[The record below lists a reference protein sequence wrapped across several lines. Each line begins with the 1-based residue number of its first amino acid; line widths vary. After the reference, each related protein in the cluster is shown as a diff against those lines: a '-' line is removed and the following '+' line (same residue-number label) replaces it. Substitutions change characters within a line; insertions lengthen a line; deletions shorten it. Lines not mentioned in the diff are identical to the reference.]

1 MMHRRGGKRIRMDDP
16 PPEYENPMTPMTPYS
31 PYSTP
36 YHNSAAA
43 TPLHTGN
50 DLYSENYGGH
60 APQEDD
66 YSHHHQQHQQLYQT
80 PEQQHHQQQAEY
92 QAELE
97 RQQQLQQQQ
106 QMQQMQP
113 QQQLQQQQL
122 QPQDQLQQQQQMQ
135 QMQQLQQHQEQMQ
148 HQEQLQRQEQMQQHQ
163 EELQQQLQQQL
174 QVQQEHEPLH
184 QQPTQDIEQQHEDE
198 PRGRVTRSRVRGAM
212 NAPPPPS
219 SVPNP
224 TAAQIRKALADD
236 TNKQPK
242 KRAAT
247 GRKSNNETLS
257 EDEASLYFIL
267 KNGRAS
273 IQTTVDDWIETY
285 KAQRDVALLS
295 LMQFFINASGCKG
308 KITSAMQVNMEHAG
322 IIRKMTEEFDEESGE
337 YPLIMAGQQWKKF
350 KNNFCD
356 FVQTLVRQC
365 QYSIIYDQYLMDN
378 VISLLTGLS
387 DSQVRAFRHTATL
400 AAMKLMT
407 ALVDVALTV
416 SVTLANTQRQYEAER
431 QKTRDKRAA
440 DRLESLMAKRQELE
454 ENMDE
459 IKNMLTYMF
468 KSVFV
473 HRYRDTLPDIRAICM
488 AEIGV
493 WMKKFHSNFLD
504 DSYLKYIGWTLHDKV
519 GEVRLKCLQALQ
531 PLYSSEEL
539 KGKLELFTSKFKDR
553 IVAMTL
559 DKEYDVAVQAV
570 RLVISILKHHRD
582 ILTDK
587 DCEHV
592 YELVYSSH
600 RQVAQAAGEFLNE
613 RLFVLDENA
622 VAGIKTRRGKKRL
635 PNTPLIR
642 DLVQFFIESELHEHG
657 AYLVDSLIESN
668 DMMKDWECMTDLL
681 LEEPGPHEEPLDDRQ
696 ETSLIE
702 IMVCCIRQSATGEP
716 PVGRGPTRK
725 QVPSVKEV
733 KQVKEDRERLTDHF
747 VQTLPPL
754 LEKYGVDS
762 DKLTNLLTIPQH
774 FDLERYTSSRQE
786 GNLDQLL
793 KKIQKIVDRSTDNDV
808 LDSCAKTL
816 EILCSEGT
824 AIYTRCDVARSTLID
839 TLVNKYKEAMDEWRS
854 LIEGEEEPNEE
865 ETFQVITSLKKV
877 SIFSACHNL
886 GQWGI
891 WGSIFQ
897 DVNDAKEKTHKT
909 LPEEAIKYC
918 ISACYYGIL
927 WDLKN
932 IEDRLEAGGTAD
944 GEINSLNDRLHQF
957 IDLIKEILQ
966 HTDVQ
971 SFREE
976 AYITLCDLLVTFS
989 SQLAQGTHAALEQ
1002 LVFDADKSVC
1012 SMLNGFIQTYV
1023 FIDEDEE
1030 ELDEHSKIE
1039 ELHKRRNFLASFCK
1053 LIVYNM
1059 MPIQVAGD
1067 VFKHYVKYYNDY
1079 GDIIKATLGKA
1090 REINKVNC
1098 ARTMVS
1104 SLTVI
1109 FKELQTDGQKVNRAA
1124 EEFTSVKELAK
1135 RFALSFGLDAVKN
1148 REAITALH
1156 REGIL
1161 FAVFQSPDAPEDP
1174 SNPPPNLA
1182 FLEILSEFTN
1192 KLLKQDKRVVL
1203 SFLNKRISAGMP
1215 SSRGEDWQPLL
1226 QYRNSLVHGESDQP
1240 IVTSKRAYGRK
1251 KKDAA
1256 DDEEGDENANSDEE
1270 YNAGY

>member
-681 LEEPGPHEEPLDDRQ
+681 LEEPGPHEEP
-696 ETSLIE
+696 S
-702 IMVCCIRQSATGEP
+702 
-716 PVGRGPTRK
+716 
-725 QVPSVKEV
+725 
-733 KQVKEDRERLTDHF
+733 
-747 VQTLPPL
+747 
-754 LEKYGVDS
+754 
-762 DKLTNLLTIPQH
+762 
-774 FDLERYTSSRQE
+774 
-786 GNLDQLL
+786 
-793 KKIQKIVDRSTDNDV
+793 
-808 LDSCAKTL
+808 
-816 EILCSEGT
+816 
-824 AIYTRCDVARSTLID
+824 
-839 TLVNKYKEAMDEWRS
+839 
-854 LIEGEEEPNEE
+854 
-865 ETFQVITSLKKV
+865 
-877 SIFSACHNL
+877 
-886 GQWGI
+886 
-891 WGSIFQ
+891 
-897 DVNDAKEKTHKT
+897 
-909 LPEEAIKYC
+909 
-918 ISACYYGIL
+918 
-927 WDLKN
+927 
-932 IEDRLEAGGTAD
+932 
-944 GEINSLNDRLHQF
+944 
-957 IDLIKEILQ
+957 
-966 HTDVQ
+966 
-971 SFREE
+971 
-976 AYITLCDLLVTFS
+976 
-989 SQLAQGTHAALEQ
+989 
-1002 LVFDADKSVC
+1002 
-1012 SMLNGFIQTYV
+1012 
-1023 FIDEDEE
+1023 
-1030 ELDEHSKIE
+1030 
-1039 ELHKRRNFLASFCK
+1039 
-1053 LIVYNM
+1053 
-1059 MPIQVAGD
+1059 
-1067 VFKHYVKYYNDY
+1067 
-1079 GDIIKATLGKA
+1079 
-1090 REINKVNC
+1090 
-1098 ARTMVS
+1098 
-1104 SLTVI
+1104 
-1109 FKELQTDGQKVNRAA
+1109 
-1124 EEFTSVKELAK
+1124 
-1135 RFALSFGLDAVKN
+1135 
-1148 REAITALH
+1148 
-1156 REGIL
+1156 
-1161 FAVFQSPDAPEDP
+1161 
-1174 SNPPPNLA
+1174 
-1182 FLEILSEFTN
+1182 
-1192 KLLKQDKRVVL
+1192 
-1203 SFLNKRISAGMP
+1203 
-1215 SSRGEDWQPLL
+1215 
-1226 QYRNSLVHGESDQP
+1226 
-1240 IVTSKRAYGRK
+1240 
-1251 KKDAA
+1251 
-1256 DDEEGDENANSDEE
+1256 
-1270 YNAGY
+1270 